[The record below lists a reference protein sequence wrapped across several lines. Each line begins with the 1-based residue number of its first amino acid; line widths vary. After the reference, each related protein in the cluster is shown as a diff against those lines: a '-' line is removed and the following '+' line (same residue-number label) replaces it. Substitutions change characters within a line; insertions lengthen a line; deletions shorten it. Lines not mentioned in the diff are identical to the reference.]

1 MRGIIIKHQDV
12 SPSKYT
18 EVSVSL
24 LLVVTACVTNR
35 HHLTLYHLTLGR
47 KWLEDGR
54 ERNNLPEKFLL
65 LGASLPEHSDP
76 GSHYSLAH
84 PECSC

>member
-1 MRGIIIKHQDV
+1 MRGIIIEHQDV
-12 SPSKYT
+12 SPSKYI

-24 LLVVTACVTNR
+24 LLVVTTCVINR

-54 ERNNLPEKFLL
+54 ERNKLSEKFLP

-76 GSHYSLAH
+76 GSYSSSVH